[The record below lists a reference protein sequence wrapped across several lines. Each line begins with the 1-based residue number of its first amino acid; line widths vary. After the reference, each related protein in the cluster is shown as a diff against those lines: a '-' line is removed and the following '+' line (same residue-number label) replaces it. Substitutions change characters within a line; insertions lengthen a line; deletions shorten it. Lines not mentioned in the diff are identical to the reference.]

1 MTEEVMHPTCDICGK
16 YIFAIDCCRG
26 HGDKREALIEDPD
39 RPSLLNVFTALA
51 ENETTVS

>member
-1 MTEEVMHPTCDICGK
+1 MTEEGMHPSRTYDDIMD
-16 YIFAIDCCRG
+16 AQREQRADRA
-26 HGDKREALIEDPD
+26 REALIEDPD